1 MLRSPTHLFLTPGF
15 ALVLLGWL
23 PLIALAAGPIVIW
36 GLFFDFHYMIA
47 GSAVALLGLQLLS
60 LGVHGKTYLIANNL
74 EKPDRIMEWMQKNFT
89 LERGLFSGVVL
100 LMIGIGFGVRI
111 FITWTQHGF
120 EDIFELRSGLVAL
133 TLAVSGTQVIF
144 AALFLSMLQ
153 VKTRD
158 D

>member
-1 MLRSPTHLFLTPGF
+1 
-15 ALVLLGWL
+15 
-23 PLIALAAGPIVIW
+23 
-36 GLFFDFHYMIA
+36 
-47 GSAVALLGLQLLS
+47 
-60 LGVHGKTYLIANNL
+60 
-74 EKPDRIMEWMQKNFT
+74 
-89 LERGLFSGVVL
+89 
-100 LMIGIGFGVRI
+100 MIGIGFGVRI